1 MISCC
6 KCKSFSFNVCDKS
19 EAGKQ
24 IIMHIEHKA
33 VYSFAERPQEMLKR
47 HGYGMC
53 ARHFHRFWNNPPE
66 AHHEW
71 QIALRNYESAHSSR
85 DPAFV
90 NFIALSFQM
99 ARISLLRFR
108 CFTDDAVQFAATT
121 LLLVDA
127 FESLN
132 EGEVACA
139 TLLEA
144 LSTIQDCEDVW
155 PTSPIDYEGIATQM
169 VIEARAVH
177 KKYNRPNHLR
187 LVWSNPQSDQLH

>member
-1 MISCC
+1 M
-6 KCKSFSFNVCDKS
+6 
-19 EAGKQ
+19 Q
-24 IIMHIEHKA
+24 IEQKA
-33 VYSFAERPQEMLKR
+33 VYSFTERPQEILAR
-47 HGYGMC
+47 YGYGLC
-53 ARHFHRFWNNPPE
+53 ARHFHRFWDNPSE

-108 CFTDDAVQFAATT
+108 CFADDVARFAATT
-121 LLLVDA
+121 LSLVDA
-127 FESLN
+127 FESSN
-132 EGEVACA
+132 EGELACA

-155 PTSPIDYEGIATQM
+155 PTSSIDYEFIATQM

-177 KKYNRPNHLR
+177 KKYNKCSHLR
-187 LVWSNPQSDQLH
+187 LVWNNPWSGQLH